1 MKLHNSAVTKNR
13 EEFNMSCK
21 IIKKIGI
28 FLSVGLIS
36 VSTIACSGKK
46 IMDSEQ
52 TVTNTIDTEKKC
64 FPIF

>member
-1 MKLHNSAVTKNR
+1 
-13 EEFNMSCK
+13 MSCK